1 MELPPP
7 SAQRGVLYNSR
18 LVTID
23 ESGPVRTTILVAE
36 SDYSLRALIGWC
48 LLARGYR
55 VLTAEDG
62 LEAVD
67 RALSNPPDLIIADA
81 ALTVPAAEAGSFL
94 AYVASDPRLCTIPV
108 LATVASDRTDQPAAR
123 TLPKPFDEGKL
134 LRAVEEIIGP
144 NRATPPEG
152 IALGDCEE
160 VTPVVHLSWDS
171 AEEPTVS

>member
-1 MELPPP
+1 M
-7 SAQRGVLYNSR
+7 
-18 LVTID
+18 
-23 ESGPVRTTILVAE
+23 RTTILVAE

-67 RALSNPPDLIIADA
+67 RALSNPPDLIIANAD
-81 ALTVPAAEAGSFL
+81 LTVPAVGTGTFL
-94 AYVASDPRLCTIPV
+94 AYVAGDPRICAIPV
-108 LATVASDRTDQPAAR
+108 LAVVESDRTVVPAAR
-123 TLPKPFDEGKL
+123 ILPKPFDEGNL
-134 LRAVEEIIGP
+134 LRAVEGITGP

-152 IALGDCEE
+152 IHLLGDSEE
-160 VTPVVHLSWDS
+160 ATPVVHLAWDS